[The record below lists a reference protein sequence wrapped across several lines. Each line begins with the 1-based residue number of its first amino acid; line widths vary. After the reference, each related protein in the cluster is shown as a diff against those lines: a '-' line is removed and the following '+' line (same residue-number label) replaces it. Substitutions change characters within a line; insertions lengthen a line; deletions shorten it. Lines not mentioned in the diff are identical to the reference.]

1 MFGRMS
7 PTQGELR
14 VGSATISYEVHPAS
28 QPDAPTVVLLHGF
41 SFDRRMWDDQMP
53 VLSPAYTVIRYDLRG
68 FGKSTP
74 GNEPYSHAEDL
85 RALLDHLHVDRAA
98 VIGLSLGGGAA
109 INFALSHSNR
119 IQALVLVDPTLGGF
133 AWGPDYG
140 AAQKAVHEAAKRG
153 VQLAKDV
160 WLGLPMFEPAMAN
173 PTVASWIRKIV
184 GDYSGWHWQHPDL
197 GKPLKP
203 PAVQRLAHIK
213 VPTLIVVGERDVA
226 DYQRIAE
233 ALERGIPGAKKMVLP
248 GVGHM
253 SNLEAPTTFNRQV
266 FKFLEGV
273 TRPRTPLH
281 LEA

>member
-1 MFGRMS
+1 MH
-7 PTQGELR
+7 PAHGEVT
-14 VGSATISYEVHPAS
+14 VGSATLSYEVHPAS

-53 VLSPAYTVIRYDLRG
+53 VLSPAYRVIRYDLRG

-74 GNEPYSHAEDL
+74 GSEPFSHAADL
-85 RALLDHLHVDRAA
+85 AALLDHLHVERAA
-98 VIGLSLGGGAA
+98 VIGLSMGGGAA
-109 INFALSHSNR
+109 INFAITHPTR
-119 IQALVLVDPTLGGF
+119 VQALVLADATLGGF

-140 AAQKAVHEAAKRG
+140 ATQKAMREAGKRG
-153 VQLAKDV
+153 VQLAREV
-160 WLGLPMFEPAMAN
+160 WLGLPLFEPAMTN
-173 PTVASWIRKIV
+173 PTVASWIHSIV
-184 GDYSGWHWQHPDL
+184 EDYSGWHWQHPDL
-197 GKPLKP
+197 GKPLR
-203 PAVQRLAHIK
+203 PAAIHRLGSIS
-213 VPTLIVVGERDVA
+213 VPTLVIVGERDLP
-226 DYQRIAE
+226 DYRRIADT
-233 ALERGIPGAKKMVLP
+233 LERGIPGAKKLVLP